1 MAADHAG
8 EAVQVA
14 DAEPGEA
21 EGLGGLHQLLRVR
34 GAVEERKV
42 GAGAQFGERDP
53 GAALPLHA
61 SAGHALNRPGAA
73 GSAGV

>member
-14 DAEPGEA
+14 DAEPGEV

-34 GAVEERKV
+34 GAVEEAEVRPGGQLGEGNHRGLRLRFCAV
-42 GAGAQFGERDP
+42 GGAGA
-53 GAALPLHA
+53 
-61 SAGHALNRPGAA
+61 
-73 GSAGV
+73 